1 MQNKSETTTHLVN
14 FINLVENQFGTKV
27 QIIRS
32 DNGNEFKMNSFFDS
46 KGIIHQTT
54 CVETPEQ
61 NGIAERKHQH
71 LLNVARAL
79 IFQSKISTCFWSY
92 ALLHAAFLINVTP
105 TPYLNNQTPHEKLY
119 KNPYNY
125 HDLKVFG
132 CLCYVQTLSAK
143 RSKFEPRARPAI
155 FLGFPPHTK
164 GYIAYDLKSHD
175 IKTSRNVLFHED
187 IFPSCYNIDNNVAK
201 DDVCL
206 PISQSYNPVFDYE
219 LHNDDNSGNTTNIDN
234 LISADQNCT
243 SSTTDTRKSN
253 RIRSLPA
260 YLKDYQIDLAC
271 VKNTKY
277 PIQSYISLSR
287 LSTHFQ
293 QVILNIDSNREPKSF
308 EEVAQ
313 NPDWKKAMDTEL
325 SALEQNQTWTITNLP
340 SGCKTIGCKWVFKIK
355 HRADG
360 SVERHK
366 ARLVAK
372 GFTQLEGMDFHDTF
386 APVAKLTTVRFIID
400 LAAIKNWKL
409 TQLDVNNAFLHG
421 ELDETIYM
429 DLPPGLMHQNSKQV
443 CLLHKSLYVL
453 RQASR

>member
-1 MQNKSETTTHLVN
+1 MAKQKKLSFSNSESRTDRCFSLIHIDIWGPSPTPSLHGHRYFLTIIDDFSRFSWVYLMQNKSETRTHLVN
-14 FINLVENQFGTKV
+14 FINLVENQFETKV

-32 DNGNEFKMNSFFDS
+32 DNSNEFKMNSFFDS

-92 ALLHAAFLINVTP
+92 ALLHAALLINVTP

-132 CLCYVQTLSAK
+132 CLCYGQTLSAK

-187 IFPSCYNIDNNVAK
+187 VFPSCYNIDNNIVK

-219 LHNDDNSGNTTNIDN
+219 LHNDYNSGNTNNTDN
-234 LISADQNCT
+234 MISADQNCT
-243 SSTTDTRKSN
+243 SSTADTRRSN
-253 RIRSLPA
+253 RIRSFPA
-260 YLKDYQIDLAC
+260 YLKDYQTDLAC
-271 VKNTKY
+271 VKTKKY
-277 PIQSYISLSR
+277 PIRSYISLSR

-308 EEVAQ
+308 EEAAQ

-355 HRADG
+355 HKANG

-386 APVAKLTTVRFIID
+386 APVA
-400 LAAIKNWKL
+400 N
-409 TQLDVNNAFLHG
+409 
-421 ELDETIYM
+421 
-429 DLPPGLMHQNSKQV
+429 
-443 CLLHKSLYVL
+443 
-453 RQASR
+453 